1 MNQVKLKDIQDN
13 PASFIPQSFSRILR
27 GIDRVSNG
35 AKLEK
40 GMGEEL
46 RQEGSRLKSIQ
57 VSDKGYIQGQE
68 LKSCEQPTRIIHHTI
83 DRVSLFP
90 DETRKYQEWPGEIVS
105 YIIEISLRYSQFHPS
120 RDKIRGNEIR
130 KSIDFSHYRDRI
142 CFHEDNIFKFQEL
155 STRKTKRVRD
165 KK

>member
-1 MNQVKLKDIQDN
+1 MNQVKLKDIQ
-13 PASFIPQSFSRILR
+13 ASFIPQSFSRILR

-46 RQEGSRLKSIQ
+46 RQERSRLKSIQ

-120 RDKIRGNEIR
+120 RDKILRERNSKIHR
-130 KSIDFSHYRDRI
+130 FFS
-142 CFHEDNIFKFQEL
+142 L
-155 STRKTKRVRD
+155 SRSNLFSRRQYF
-165 KK
+165 

>member
-1 MNQVKLKDIQDN
+1 MNQVKLKDIQ
-13 PASFIPQSFSRILR
+13 ASFIPQSFSRILR

-120 RDKIRGNEIR
+120 RDKILRERNSKIHR
-130 KSIDFSHYRDRI
+130 FFS
-142 CFHEDNIFKFQEL
+142 L
-155 STRKTKRVRD
+155 SRSNLFSRRQYF
-165 KK
+165 

>member
-1 MNQVKLKDIQDN
+1 MNQVKLKDIQ
-13 PASFIPQSFSRILR
+13 ASFIPQSFSRILR

-90 DETRKYQEWPGEIVS
+90 DETRKYQEWTGEIVS

-120 RDKIRGNEIR
+120 RDKILRERNSKIHR
-130 KSIDFSHYRDRI
+130 FFS
-142 CFHEDNIFKFQEL
+142 L
-155 STRKTKRVRD
+155 SRSNFSRRQYF
-165 KK
+165 